1 MIARSRAIVLWL
13 ARYVIAPHG
22 ERESTLSARGCG
34 GISTRRWASARPVS
48 ARAWRADPR
57 PRRGRAAAALC
68 AASLGGV
75 GLLGAGAADATGGA
89 QRFPAA
95 TLARTVPLSE
105 SGRLRLTSKKGFTLN
120 ERGSASGTISGLI
133 YIHLHLVSDS
143 RVTAEVNIYPRAGSL
158 TGSGS
163 ASYRVVGG
171 YAAFSGTLSIT
182 RGSGK
187 YAHARASGL
196 RFTGTIQRRDD
207 SVTAQLSGRL
217 SY

>member
-1 MIARSRAIVLWL
+1 M
-13 ARYVIAPHG
+13 
-22 ERESTLSARGCG
+22 
-34 GISTRRWASARPVS
+34 
-48 ARAWRADPR
+48 
-57 PRRGRAAAALC
+57 
-68 AASLGGV
+68 SLG
-75 GLLGAGAADATGGA
+75 
-89 QRFPAA
+89 
-95 TLARTVPLSE
+95 E
-105 SGRLRLTSKKGFTLN
+105 SGRLRLTSKRGFTLN
-120 ERGSASGTISGLI
+120 ERGSASGTISGSI

-143 RVTAEVNIYPRAGSL
+143 KVTAEVNIYPRAGSL

-187 YAHARASGL
+187 YARARASGL

-207 SVTAQLSGRL
+207 SVAVQLSGHL